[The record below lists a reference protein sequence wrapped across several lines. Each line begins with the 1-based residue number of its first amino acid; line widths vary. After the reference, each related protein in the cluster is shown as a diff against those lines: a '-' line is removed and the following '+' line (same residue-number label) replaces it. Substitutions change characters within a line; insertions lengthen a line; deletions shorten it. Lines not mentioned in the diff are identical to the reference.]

1 MRNIEPRYELDIV
14 EKSVKGFVYFCIGAS
29 LFCLGGLIGSQR
41 AIGIYMEILNEERE
55 RLRAISEIYYYLI
68 VYKSLKISYSKLQY
82 GSKY

>member
-55 RLRAISEIYYYLI
+55 RLRAISEIYDS
-68 VYKSLKISYSKLQY
+68 SLDNHQRI
-82 GSKY
+82 GSFTNIESRIK